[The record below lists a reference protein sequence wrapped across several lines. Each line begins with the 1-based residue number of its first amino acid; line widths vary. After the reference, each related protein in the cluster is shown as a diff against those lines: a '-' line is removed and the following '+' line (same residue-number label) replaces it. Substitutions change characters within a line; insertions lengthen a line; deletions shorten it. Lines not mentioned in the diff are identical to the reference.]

1 MNMNEIWGDILGK
14 VKNSYKDAIKIA
26 NTDGVTQTCAGA
38 MRITTEG
45 LVKLFY
51 LKFYRRIYNRNFRFY
66 KAIKS
71 YDFKRHFSPEEWE
84 KINLTRAVGNEQLHF
99 MLGDKDSDEDI
110 LKNFKGAVQAIQNKL
125 EINIMSDV
133 PAEDKPN
140 GPVLETQSKSPI
152 KNPADSNIKGI
163 VQRGEE
169 FHVQTN
175 AALLNLLLGTNYKA
189 WMKCWIYLTKDP
201 DYQLVM
207 LPEGKVINGWTNTF
221 EEPSGIFREDFV
233 GTRDEKLPSHEGLP
247 TTYRAI
253 FMKSGDGEN
262 RYYVFRGVYEL
273 SRESVPNHRISKR
286 IDDKEDFSK
295 YRAPHKPYHKL

>member
-1 MNMNEIWGDILGK
+1 MDMNERWDKILAA
-14 VKNSYKDAIKIA
+14 VKESYQEAIAIA
-26 NTDGVTQTCAGA
+26 TTKGVTQTCAVA
-38 MRITTEG
+38 MRTTIEG

-51 LKFYRRIYNRNFRFY
+51 LKFYRKTFENEKFKLG
-66 KAIKS
+66 KAIR
-71 YDFKRHFSPEEWE
+71 DPNFTRHIPRTSPKWQE
-84 KINLTRAVGNEQLHF
+84 IDDIRFAGNNQVHF
-99 MLGDKDSDEDI
+99 VFDQNTVQNNIKKFNS
-110 LKNFKGAVQAIQNKL
+110 AVQTLQNKL

-152 KNPADSNIKGI
+152 KNPSEPNIKGT

-207 LPEGKVINGWTNTF
+207 LSEGEVINGWTNTF
-221 EEPSGIFREDFV
+221 EESAGIFREDFV
-233 GTRDEKLPSHEGLP
+233 DARDEKLPNHEGLP
-247 TTYRAI
+247 PTYRAI
-253 FMKSGDGEN
+253 FMKCGKGKD
-262 RYYVFRGVYEL
+262 RYFVFRGIYEL
-273 SRESVPNHRISKR
+273 SRESTPNHRISKR
-286 IDDKEDFSK
+286 VADKADFSK
-295 YRAPHKPYHKL
+295 YRL